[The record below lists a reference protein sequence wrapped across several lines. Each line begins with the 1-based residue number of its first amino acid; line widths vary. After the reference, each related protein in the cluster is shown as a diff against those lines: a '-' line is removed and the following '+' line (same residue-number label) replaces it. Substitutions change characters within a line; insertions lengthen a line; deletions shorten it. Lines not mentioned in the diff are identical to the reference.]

1 MTARPKKGA
10 ILFSQPLYHFSA
22 EYIRPPPYKIR
33 CNPLLPIISVIQALR
48 LRITLHKS
56 PELLAV
62 CHYGQ
67 IRIRL
72 NREMIDIRRKPEHF
86 LFAVHYPAAL
96 CLLSNDPL
104 DMCDPAFEILRKE
117 QTQLLCSSCVSFLA
131 IICLLLS
138 F

>member
-56 PELLAV
+56 PKLLAV

-72 NREMIDIRRKPEHF
+72 NREMIDIS
-86 LFAVHYPAAL
+86 HYPAAL